1 VSICS
6 LRAYT
11 TVMTASADRLVNI
24 LSKKAKAGEPV
35 EIWRLFGCLT
45 MEVICSTA
53 LGCACAGCTAIVS
66 LQRSR

>member
-1 VSICS
+1 MRS

-11 TVMTASADRLVNI
+11 TIMNASADRLVSV
-24 LSKKAKAGEPV
+24 LGSKAKAGEPV

-53 LGCACAGCTAIVS
+53 LGWVLSGS
-66 LQRSR
+66 LLAKH

>member
-1 VSICS
+1 MLVLRQDMLMCS

-11 TVMTASADRLVNI
+11 SVMNASAERLVDV
-24 LSKKAKAGEPV
+24 LGKKAKAGDAV

-53 LGCACAGCTAIVS
+53 LG
-66 LQRSR
+66 

>member
-1 VSICS
+1 MCLLIAVGVTNCQHVPMRS

-11 TVMTASADRLVNI
+11 TVMNASADRLVNV
-24 LSKKAKAGEPV
+24 LGAKAKAGQPV

-53 LGCACAGCTAIVS
+53 LG
-66 LQRSR
+66 